1 LKVNN
6 NDINGIIRKYIMK
19 VVNARL
25 RGKAELYTVICDN
38 TQFTDIFVQKE
49 LVTATDADIDAKGNL
64 LCAPFVE
71 PHIHLD
77 ATLTAGQPNWN
88 MSGTLF
94 EGIERWAERKPML
107 SHEDVQQRVLKTV
120 ELLLA
125 NGVQFI
131 RTHVDVTDPDLVALK
146 AINALR
152 EKLEPYIE
160 LQIVAFPQEGI
171 MSFPNGKQLMENA
184 LQHGI
189 DVIGGIPHFEY
200 TREYGVESMH
210 WVMELAEKHD
220 KLVDVH
226 CDEIDDGASRFLEVL
241 ATVAL
246 EKGMGHRV
254 TASHTTAM
262 HSYNNAYCYK
272 LFRLLKQSKINFV
285 SCPTESLH
293 LNGRF
298 DSYPKVRGITRVK
311 EIRDAGMN
319 ICFAQDSIQDPW
331 YSLGNGK
338 IMRVLDSGLHACH
351 MMGYEDLS
359 TALDLITENGA
370 KTLNIAERYGINIG
384 KPANFIILEGFDDAD
399 AIRRQGEVLWSIRA
413 GEVIICRQP
422 SVLIKRVDLEA

>member
-1 LKVNN
+1 
-6 NDINGIIRKYIMK
+6 MK
-19 VVNARL
+19 IVNARL
-25 RGKAELYTVICDN
+25 RGKSQLYTLICDD
-38 TQFTDIFVQKE
+38 QKFTDIFAQNEMVST
-49 LVTATDADIDAKGNL
+49 VDADIDAKGNL

-77 ATLTAGQPNWN
+77 AVLTAGEPNWN

-94 EGIERWAERKPML
+94 EGIERWAERKSL
-107 SHEDVQQRVLKTV
+107 LTHEDVQQRVLKTV
-120 ELLLA
+120 ELLLE
-125 NGVQFI
+125 NGVQYI

-152 EKLEPYIE
+152 DKLSPYME

-171 MSFPNGKQLMENA
+171 LSFPNGKKLMEKS
-184 LQHGI
+184 LEHGV

-200 TREYGVESMH
+200 TREYGVESMQ
-210 WVMELAEKHD
+210 WVMELADKHD

-241 ATVAL
+241 ATIAL
-246 EKGMGHRV
+246 EKGMGPRV

-272 LFRLLKQSKINFV
+272 LFRLLKQSEINFI

-298 DSYPKVRGITRVK
+298 DSYPKIRGITRVK

-331 YSLGNGK
+331 YTLGNGK
-338 IMRVLDSGLHACH
+338 LMRVLDSGLHSCH

-359 TALDLITENGA
+359 SALDMITDNGA
-370 KTLNIAERYGINIG
+370 KALNISTRYGIEIG
-384 KPANFIILEGFDDAD
+384 KPANFIILEGYDDVD

-413 GEVIICRQP
+413 GKVLICRKP
-422 SVLIKRVDLEA
+422 SVLTERVNLMN